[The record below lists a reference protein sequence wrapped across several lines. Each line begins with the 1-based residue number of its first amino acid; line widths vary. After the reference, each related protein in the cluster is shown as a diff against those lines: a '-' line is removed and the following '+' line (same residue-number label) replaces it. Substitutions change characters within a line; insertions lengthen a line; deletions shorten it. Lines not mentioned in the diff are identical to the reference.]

1 MQLIISTALCA
12 DDVRRS
18 SSDIVMLLS
27 KLDFDSLLISCLI
40 SISIAFCAVKM
51 CELGIIAFVLLQTTE
66 RAMNLV
72 FIGAMR
78 FLLVLFNN
86 AHHTPLFLHIYR

>member
-1 MQLIISTALCA
+1 MQLMISIALCA

-27 KLDFDSLLISCLI
+27 KLDFDSLLISSLI
-40 SISIAFCAVKM
+40 SNLIAFCAVKM
-51 CELGIIAFVLLQTTE
+51 CELGIIIAFVLLQMTE

-72 FIGAMR
+72 FIRAMR
-78 FLLVLFNN
+78 FFAGAL
-86 AHHTPLFLHIYR
+86 